1 MKKKLGEIEEFR
13 MRLFCVRGLKK
24 ILSCS
29 ASGLRV
35 RRMQSM
41 CKRIGG
47 VNKTIHHNLMAPFSN
62 FDGNIHYG
70 SKH

>member
-1 MKKKLGEIEEFR
+1 
-13 MRLFCVRGLKK
+13 
-24 ILSCS
+24 
-29 ASGLRV
+29 
-35 RRMQSM
+35 MQSM

-62 FDGNIHYG
+62 FDGNIHSG